1 MDEQEKQAQQAQ
13 EDNLKHWWHPPF
25 YQGLIAVLD
34 PTEKALVFQ
43 DEHRLSK
50 EALRIDVLVTTNDSD
65 IPENHAL
72 VKMFKKHNIFEYKAH
87 NDSLTKED
95 YVISVGK
102 GHIYSGFKKV
112 KMSEITVTF
121 AVSKFP
127 RTVMEYLTEER
138 NFTVKDKGNGLHY
151 IHGDVFPIQ
160 ILVCRK
166 NDNII
171 LKNLHDKLTPTEVYE
186 TIHAFETL
194 RPGEKN
200 VYVEKII
207 QANWNAYK
215 EASKMYPTLKERLS
229 EVEKEG
235 WFDERDLEK
244 AKVMARKMLIFG
256 DSVEKI
262 AEVTELP
269 LDMVKTLV

>member
-1 MDEQEKQAQQAQ
+1 LDEQAQ

-34 PTEKALVFQ
+34 PTEKSLVFQ

-72 VKMFKKHNIFEYKAH
+72 VKMFKKHNVFEYKAH

-95 YVISVGK
+95 YTISVGK

-121 AVSKFP
+121 VVNKFP
-127 RTVMEYLTEER
+127 RTVMEHLTEER
-138 NFTVKDKGNGLHY
+138 NFTVEDKGDGLHY

-207 QANWNAYK
+207 QANWSAYK
-215 EASKMYPTLKERLS
+215 EASKMYPTLKERFL
-229 EVEKEG
+229 EVDKEG
-235 WFDERDLEK
+235 WFDERDRGRDIEK
-244 AKVMARKMLIFG
+244 AKKMLRLDIPA
-256 DSVEKI
+256 EKV
-262 AEVTELP
+262 AEAMELP
-269 LDMVKTLV
+269 IDMVRALA